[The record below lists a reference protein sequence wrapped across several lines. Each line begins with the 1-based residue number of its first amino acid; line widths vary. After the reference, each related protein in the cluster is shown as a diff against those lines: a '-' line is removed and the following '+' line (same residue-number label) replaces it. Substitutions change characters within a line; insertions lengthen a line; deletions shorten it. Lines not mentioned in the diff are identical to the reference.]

1 MGVFTEIKDNQWQR
15 RVDGGYEMCW
25 AVYMR
30 EWDMGSG
37 CFAITGSFS
46 ISDYPQDEVEW
57 AKENH
62 HLGPDATDDKVAA
75 ALFEN
80 CGADFD
86 VEVFD
91 THDEAL
97 AYVRGWMAGRE

>member
-1 MGVFTEIKDNQWQR
+1 MHVRWQR
-15 RVDGGYEMCW
+15 FHD
-25 AVYMR
+25 
-30 EWDMGSG
+30 
-37 CFAITGSFS
+37 
-46 ISDYPQDEVEW
+46 
-57 AKENH
+57 
-62 HLGPDATDDKVAA
+62 PDATDDKVAA